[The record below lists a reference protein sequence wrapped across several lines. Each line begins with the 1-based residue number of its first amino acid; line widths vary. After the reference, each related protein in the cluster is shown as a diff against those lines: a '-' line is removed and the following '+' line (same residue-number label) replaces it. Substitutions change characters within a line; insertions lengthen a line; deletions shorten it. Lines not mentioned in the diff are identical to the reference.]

1 MIEIIQNNKVWVILG
16 GLIALVIINKDSL
29 GFLWSWT
36 NRVRSSTSA
45 TPSDR
50 ANLYESLIETQNL
63 LAKCGVERDK
73 LDDMTLSEVGR
84 VATTG
89 DYEKTT

>member
-1 MIEIIQNNKVWVILG
+1 MIDFIQEYRVLVIIG
-16 GLIALVIINKDSL
+16 GLIALVVVNWNLVSPL
-29 GFLWSWT
+29 VGGWT
-36 NRVRSSTSA
+36 DRVHST

-50 ANLYESLIETQNL
+50 LSLYNSLIETQNL
-63 LAKCGVERDK
+63 LVKCGVDREK
-73 LDDMTLSEVGR
+73 LDELTLSEVGR

>member
-1 MIEIIQNNKVWVILG
+1 MIEFIQNYKV
-16 GLIALVIINKDSL
+16 LVIIGGVVALVVVNWNLISPL
-29 GFLWSWT
+29 IGGWT
-36 NRVRSSTSA
+36 NRVRST

-50 ANLYESLIETQNL
+50 ASLYDSLIETQNL
-63 LAKCGVERDK
+63 LAKCGVDRDK
-73 LDDMTLSEVGR
+73 LDEMTLSEVGR

>member
-1 MIEIIQNNKVWVILG
+1 MIELIQNNKVWVILG

-36 NRVRSSTSA
+36 KRVRST

-50 ANLYESLIETQNL
+50 ANLYNSLIETQNL
-63 LAKCGVERDK
+63 LVQCGVDRDK
-73 LDDMTLSEVGR
+73 LDEMTLSEVGR

>member
-1 MIEIIQNNKVWVILG
+1 MIDFIQEYRVLVIIG
-16 GLIALVIINKDSL
+16 GLIALVVVNWNLISPL
-29 GFLWSWT
+29 GGGWT
-36 NRVRSSTSA
+36 YRVHPT

-50 ANLYESLIETQNL
+50 LSLYNSLIETQNL
-63 LAKCGVERDK
+63 LVKCGVDRDK
-73 LDDMTLSEVGR
+73 LDELTLSEVGR

>member
-36 NRVRSSTSA
+36 KRVRST

-50 ANLYESLIETQNL
+50 AALYDSLIETQNL
-63 LAKCGVERDK
+63 LAKCGVDRDK
-73 LDDMTLSEVGR
+73 LDEMTLSEVGR

>member
-1 MIEIIQNNKVWVILG
+1 MIEIIQEYRVLVVIG
-16 GLIALVIINKDSL
+16 GLIVLVAVNWNLISPL
-29 GFLWSWT
+29 VGGWT
-36 NRVRSSTSA
+36 NRVRAT

-50 ANLYESLIETQNL
+50 ANLYNSLIETQNL
-63 LAKCGVERDK
+63 LVQCGVDRDK
-73 LDDMTLSEVGR
+73 LDEMTLSEVGR

>member
-1 MIEIIQNNKVWVILG
+1 MIDFIQEYRVLVVIG
-16 GLIALVIINKDSL
+16 GLIALVVVNWNLVSPL
-29 GFLWSWT
+29 VGGWT
-36 NRVRSSTSA
+36 DRVHST

-50 ANLYESLIETQNL
+50 LSLYNSLIETQNL
-63 LAKCGVERDK
+63 LVKCGVDREK
-73 LDDMTLSEVGR
+73 LDELTLSEVGR

>member
-1 MIEIIQNNKVWVILG
+1 MIELIQENRIIVIVVG
-16 GLIALVIINKDSL
+16 VAALIAINWNLISPLV
-29 GFLWSWT
+29 GGWT
-36 NRVRSSTSA
+36 NRVHST

-50 ANLYESLIETQNL
+50 LSLYNSLIETQNL
-63 LAKCGVERDK
+63 LVKCGVDRDK
-73 LDDMTLSEVGR
+73 LDELTLSEVGR

>member
-1 MIEIIQNNKVWVILG
+1 MIELIQENRIIVIVDG
-16 GLIALVIINKDSL
+16 VVALIAINWNLISPLV
-29 GFLWSWT
+29 GGWT
-36 NRVRSSTSA
+36 NRVHST

-50 ANLYESLIETQNL
+50 LSLYNSLIETQNL
-63 LAKCGVERDK
+63 LVKCGVDRDK
-73 LDDMTLSEVGR
+73 LDELTLSEGGR

>member
-1 MIEIIQNNKVWVILG
+1 MIDFIQEYRVLVVIG
-16 GLIALVIINKDSL
+16 GLIALVAVNWGLISPFVS
-29 GFLWSWT
+29 GWT
-36 NRVRSSTSA
+36 NRVQST

-50 ANLYESLIETQNL
+50 LCLYNSLIETQNL
-63 LAKCGVERDK
+63 LVKCGVERDK
-73 LDDMTLSEVGR
+73 LDELTLSEVGR

>member
-1 MIEIIQNNKVWVILG
+1 MIELIQENRIIVIVG
-16 GLIALVIINKDSL
+16 GVAALIAINWNLISPLV
-29 GFLWSWT
+29 GGWT
-36 NRVRSSTSA
+36 NRVHST

-50 ANLYESLIETQNL
+50 LSLYNSLIETQNL
-63 LAKCGVERDK
+63 LVKCGVERDK
-73 LDDMTLSEVGR
+73 LDELTLSEVGR

>member
-1 MIEIIQNNKVWVILG
+1 MIEIIQEYRVLVVIG
-16 GLIALVIINKDSL
+16 GLDALVAVNWGLISPFV
-29 GFLWSWT
+29 GGWA
-36 NRVRSSTSA
+36 NRVPST

-50 ANLYESLIETQNL
+50 LSLYNSLIETQNL
-63 LAKCGVERDK
+63 LVKCGVDRDK
-73 LDDMTLSEVGR
+73 LDELTLSEVGR

>member
-1 MIEIIQNNKVWVILG
+1 MIDFIQEYRVLVVIG
-16 GLIALVIINKDSL
+16 GLIALVVVNWNLISPFV
-29 GFLWSWT
+29 GGWT
-36 NRVRSSTSA
+36 NRVQAT

-50 ANLYESLIETQNL
+50 ANLYDSLIQTQNL

-73 LDDMTLSEVGR
+73 LDEMTLSEVGR

-89 DYEKTT
+89 NYEKTT

>member
-1 MIEIIQNNKVWVILG
+1 MIELIQENRIIVIVVCVVA
-16 GLIALVIINKDSL
+16 LIAINWNLISPLV
-29 GFLWSWT
+29 GGWT
-36 NRVRSSTSA
+36 NRVHST

-50 ANLYESLIETQNL
+50 LSLYNSLIETQNL
-63 LAKCGVERDK
+63 LVKCGVDRDK
-73 LDDMTLSEVGR
+73 LDELTLSEVGR

>member
-1 MIEIIQNNKVWVILG
+1 MIELIQNNKVWVVLG

-36 NRVRSSTSA
+36 NRVRST

-50 ANLYESLIETQNL
+50 ANLYDSLIETQNL
-63 LAKCGVERDK
+63 LAKCGVDRDK
-73 LDDMTLSEVGR
+73 LDEMTLSEVGR

>member
-1 MIEIIQNNKVWVILG
+1 MIELIQENRIIVIVG
-16 GLIALVIINKDSL
+16 GVAALIAINWNLISPLV
-29 GFLWSWT
+29 GGWT
-36 NRVRSSTSA
+36 NRVHST

-50 ANLYESLIETQNL
+50 LSLYNSLIETQNL
-63 LAKCGVERDK
+63 LVKCGVDRDK
-73 LDDMTLSEVGR
+73 LDELTLSEVGR

>member
-1 MIEIIQNNKVWVILG
+1 MIEIIQEYRVLVIIG
-16 GLIALVIINKDSL
+16 GLIALVVVNWNLVSPL
-29 GFLWSWT
+29 VGGWT
-36 NRVRSSTSA
+36 YRGHPT

-50 ANLYESLIETQNL
+50 LSLYNSLIETQNL
-63 LAKCGVERDK
+63 LVKCGVDREK
-73 LDDMTLSEVGR
+73 LDELTLSEVGR

>member
-1 MIEIIQNNKVWVILG
+1 MIDFIQEYRVFVVIG
-16 GLIALVIINKDSL
+16 GLIALVAVNWNLISPFV
-29 GFLWSWT
+29 GGWT
-36 NRVRSSTSA
+36 NRVHST

-50 ANLYESLIETQNL
+50 LSLYNSLIETQNL
-63 LAKCGVERDK
+63 LVKCGVERDK
-73 LDDMTLSEVGR
+73 LDELTLSEVGR

>member
-1 MIEIIQNNKVWVILG
+1 MIEIIQNNKVWVVLG

-36 NRVRSSTSA
+36 SRVRST

-50 ANLYESLIETQNL
+50 ANLYNSLIETQNL
-63 LAKCGVERDK
+63 LVQCGVDRDK
-73 LDDMTLSEVGR
+73 LDEMTLSEVGR

>member
-1 MIEIIQNNKVWVILG
+1 MIEIIQEYRVLVVIG
-16 GLIALVIINKDSL
+16 GLLVLVAVNWNLISPL
-29 GFLWSWT
+29 VGGWT
-36 NRVRSSTSA
+36 NRVHST

-50 ANLYESLIETQNL
+50 ANLYNSLIETQNL
-63 LAKCGVERDK
+63 LVQCGVDRDK
-73 LDDMTLSEVGR
+73 LDEMTLSEVGR

>member
-1 MIEIIQNNKVWVILG
+1 MIEIIQEYRVLVVIG
-16 GLIALVIINKDSL
+16 GLIALVAVNWNLISPL
-29 GFLWSWT
+29 VSGWT
-36 NRVRSSTSA
+36 NRVQST

-50 ANLYESLIETQNL
+50 LCLYNSLIETQNL
-63 LAKCGVERDK
+63 LVKCGVERDK
-73 LDDMTLSEVGR
+73 LDELTLSEVGR

>member
-1 MIEIIQNNKVWVILG
+1 MIDFIQEYRVLVVIG
-16 GLIALVIINKDSL
+16 GLIALVVVNWNLVSPL
-29 GFLWSWT
+29 VGGWT
-36 NRVRSSTSA
+36 DRVHST

-50 ANLYESLIETQNL
+50 LSLYNSLIETQNL
-63 LAKCGVERDK
+63 LVKCGVDRDK
-73 LDDMTLSEVGR
+73 LDELTLSEVGR